1 MSFDIINNW
10 HKELEVMNYNKR
22 GRKFDYPDSF
32 MKLLGSARIYF
43 GLPFRQTEGMI
54 RAYCNRIPAVP
65 DFTSIHKRVN
75 KLDIKIDDSTDDD
88 SENEIILVIDS
99 TGIKVAN
106 RGEWMRQK
114 WHMRRGFL
122 KIHVGADVKTKKIV
136 SLKITDDHSHDA
148 QHLPELVEQASQ
160 KGKVVKVLA
169 DGAYDSENNFSYL
182 YHNTNALPA
191 IKVRKTS
198 SIKTKC
204 HPRKKSVLAQIF
216 ETWA

>member
-1 MSFDIINNW
+1 MSFDVIDNW
-10 HKELEVMNYNKR
+10 HKELEVINHDKR

-32 MKLLGSARIYF
+32 MKLLGYARVYF
-43 GLPFRQTEGMI
+43 GLAFRQIEGI
-54 RAYCNRIPAVP
+54 IHAYCNKIPAVP

-75 KLDIKIDDSTDDD
+75 KLKIKINDNPNGDD
-88 SENEIILVIDS
+88 EIILAIDN
-99 TGIKVAN
+99 TGIKIAN

-114 WHMRRGFL
+114 WHMWRGFL

-148 QHLPELVEQASQ
+148 AHLPELVEQASQ
-160 KGKVVKVLA
+160 KGNVIKVLA
-169 DGAYDSENNFSYL
+169 DYTYDSENNFSYL

-198 SIKTKC
+198 
-204 HPRKKSVLAQIF
+204 VLASDIQL
-216 ETWA
+216 